1 MDQAKINLEQELNT
15 LKEDPTLAENRKQEV
30 IIRQEYRVLKTVD
43 KDKTV
48 PEETKQANKPRMEEL
63 DAQLTVISKYE
74 KRNMKER
81 EIIREILRNKQTRKF
96 LRNVYNRESYNNFL
110 HSQKNGEEYVFQKKT
125 KEYKVNPDVS
135 ATSTPEHELLR
146 WGLYP
151 QQVVF

>member
-1 MDQAKINLEQELNT
+1 MKRYA
-15 LKEDPTLAENRKQEV
+15 LALIGLILFSSGLCIFGE
-30 IIRQEYRVLKTVD
+30 
-43 KDKTV
+43 
-48 PEETKQANKPRMEEL
+48 A
-63 DAQLTVISKYE
+63 VISKYE

-81 EIIREILRNKQTRKF
+81 EIIREILRNEQTRKF

-110 HSQKNGEEYVFQKKT
+110 HSQMNGEEYVFQKKT

-135 ATSTPEHELLR
+135 ATSTPEHDLLR